1 MPAET
6 MISILAATLLAT
18 GWALW
23 FLPVGTCAQCA
34 HCRAEGAATAR
45 ESDVQ
50 LSGVY
55 GIPTCPS
62 CGRHHRRGEDHRS

>member
-23 FLPVGTCAQCA
+23 LLPIGQCRECA
-34 HCRAEGAATAR
+34 HCRAEKLAR
-45 ESDVQ
+45 ERADEART
-50 LSGVY
+50 GRYY
-55 GIPTCPS
+55 GIPLCPA
-62 CGRHHRRGEDHRS
+62 CGRHHQPEETHRT

>member
-23 FLPVGTCAQCA
+23 LLPVGTCAECA
-34 HCRAEGAATAR
+34 HCQAQRAARAR
-45 ESDVQ
+45 ESEAQ
-50 LSGVY
+50 LSRVY
-55 GIPTCPS
+55 GIPLCPS
-62 CGRHHRRGEDHRS
+62 CGRHHQRGEDHRS